1 LRNDNDPKHYV
12 TQLMKKIILANVFVG
27 LSGLGTTKYTCGEH
41 VRVGNKLRTLLGLF
55 GQVI

>member
-27 LSGLGTTKYTCGEH
+27 LSGLGTTKYTCGEC
-41 VRVGNKLRTLLGLF
+41 VGKKLLTLLGLF
-55 GQVI
+55 GQII